1 MGADDGTGSYF
12 HSAGCSVIGRPLQ
25 NDKSK
30 ATLPETTADCSNAT
44 VNVSFQTWD
53 KPCDWKII
61 YNTESM
67 KFQAIVNL
75 KSEHLAIPATKG
87 QS

>member
-1 MGADDGTGSYF
+1 MT
-12 HSAGCSVIGRPLQ
+12 
-25 NDKSK
+25 
-30 ATLPETTADCSNAT
+30 T

-61 YNTESM
+61 YNAESM

-75 KSEHLAIPATKG
+75 KSEHIILEHLAIPATKG
-87 QS
+87 PELKH